1 MFTEDLTCT
10 ERIRKLKDDLF
21 SEPRYMSVEQAALVT
36 ESYRLHAHEPRILQR
51 AKAFAH
57 AAKHI
62 AIRIEPAEL
71 IVGNRTAGVRAG
83 VVFPES
89 GIDWIEAEID
99 ELSTRPQDRFNVRE
113 RDKEIFLE
121 QIVPFWKGKTLE
133 NRIKDGREGDE
144 IKAIEKVVKIN
155 QKDHAQGHILPDVVS
170 WLEMGPAGLRKQV
183 EVLGSAASDSFT
195 SGSSDH
201 SVTASPEQLVSAT
214 IDPLPSGTRD
224 SDRKHFYQAQSIV
237 LEAAS
242 DFMLRYADLARHM
255 ASREENITEARHL
268 EQIATTCSR
277 LSERPAETFH
287 EALQSTWFLFVLLQM
302 ESNASSFSPGR
313 MDQYLLPYYLQEK
326 EAGQLDDQQAL
337 ELIEALWLKF
347 NQIVYMRNKHSAS
360 FFAGFPIG
368 FNVAIGG
375 QDRKGR
381 SAVNQLS
388 YLMLKAQEHIGL
400 PQPNL
405 SARLFRDAPDEF
417 IRECARVIGKGSGM
431 PQLLNDEAVI
441 PALAN
446 QGISKEDAMNY
457 GVVGCVELS
466 THGNNL
472 GWSDAAMFNMVK
484 VIELTLNDGVCL
496 LTGQQLGLNTGT
508 LDSFDTYAHF
518 EDALEQ
524 QMNYFIERMM
534 ACCAFVDQTH
544 ARILPSPFLSSV
556 IRDCLQKG
564 LDVTAGGATY
574 NFSGIQFIQVANVAD
589 SLATIK
595 SAVFEDKVIAP
606 GELLNCLRNNFKGHA
621 EMKLWIT
628 DQLPKYGNDVEWVDA
643 LGLKWAKKFAEKIS
657 IYTNARGGTCH
668 TGFYTVSA
676 HVPMGKQVGAS
687 ADGRLAEEPLADG
700 GMSAVYGRDVKGPT
714 ALLKS
719 VSRIDSMLGSN
730 GTLLNMKFMPEVF
743 RNDRELD
750 KFISL
755 LKALIRLKITH
766 VQFNVVSKEDLVEAQ
781 KNPEAY
787 RDLTIRVAGY
797 TAYFVEL
804 SEDLQNEIIERTEY
818 GAW

>member
-1 MFTEDLTCT
+1 MFTDDLTCT
-10 ERIRKLKDDLF
+10 ERILQLKQEMF
-21 SEPRYMSVEQAALVT
+21 SEPRYMSVEQAVLVT
-36 ESYRLHAHEPRILQR
+36 ESYRKHAHEPRILQR

-62 AIRIEPAEL
+62 GIRIEPAEL

-99 ELSTRPQDRFNVRE
+99 ALSTRPQDRFNVRE
-113 RDKEIFLE
+113 RDKEIFLK

-155 QKDHAQGHILPDVVS
+155 QKDHAQGHILPDVES
-170 WLEMGPAGLRKQV
+170 WLKQGPAGLRQQADA
-183 EVLGSAASDSFT
+183 LGSAAGD
-195 SGSSDH
+195 
-201 SVTASPEQLVSAT
+201 PIKEQ
-214 IDPLPSGTRD
+214 
-224 SDRKHFYQAQSIV
+224 FYQAQSIV
-237 LEAAS
+237 LQAAS
-242 DFMLRYADLARHM
+242 DFISRYATLARQM
-255 ASREENITEARHL
+255 ASREESIADARHL
-268 EQIATTCSR
+268 DQIATTCRR
-277 LSERPAETFH
+277 LSEGPAESFH
-287 EALQSTWFLFVLLQM
+287 EALQSTWFLFVLLQL

-313 MDQYLLPYYLQEK
+313 MDQYLLPYYLQDK
-326 EAGQLDDQQAL
+326 DSGRLDDQGAL

-347 NQIVYMRNKHSAS
+347 NQIVYMRNKQSAS

-375 QDRKGR
+375 QDREGS
-381 SAVNQLS
+381 SAVNELS

-405 SARLFRDAPDEF
+405 SARLFRDAPDEY
-417 IRECARVIGKGSGM
+417 IRACARVIGKGSGM
-431 PQLLNDEAVI
+431 PQLFNDEAVI
-441 PALAN
+441 PALIN
-446 QGISKEDAMNY
+446 QGISNEDAMNY
-457 GVVGCVELS
+457 GIVGCVELS

-508 LDSFDTYAHF
+508 LDSFDSYEAF

-544 ARILPSPFLSSV
+544 ARILPSPFLSGV
-556 IRDCLQKG
+556 IQDCMQKG
-564 LDVTAGGATY
+564 LDVTAGGAVY

-595 SAVFEDKVIAP
+595 SAVFEDKAIAP
-606 GELLNCLRNNFKGHA
+606 GELLHSLQNNFKSH
-621 EMKLWIT
+621 EELKLHILE
-628 DQLPKYGNDVEWVDA
+628 QIPKYGNDVEWVDA
-643 LGLKWAKKFAEKIS
+643 LGLKWAKKFADKIS
-657 IYTNARGGTCH
+657 TYTNARGGRCH

-676 HVPMGKQVGAS
+676 HVPMGKNVGAS
-687 ADGRLAEEPLADG
+687 ADGRRARQPLADG
-700 GMSAVYGRDVKGPT
+700 GMSAVYGRDVTGPT

-719 VSRIDSMLGSN
+719 VSRVDSMLGSN

-743 RNDRELD
+743 RNERELD

-766 VQFNVVSKEDLVEAQ
+766 VQFNVVSKEDLVRAQ
-781 KNPEAY
+781 KNPEEY

-804 SEDLQNEIIERTEY
+804 SEELQNEIIERTEY
-818 GAW
+818 GA